1 MRRLCIAGFVFA
13 LVLLASAGQS
23 ASAYGNCAY
32 DAYGRLYCGP
42 GGYYGGDPYY
52 GRAYPYRHR
61 YGYDYDPGA
70 AVALGIIGSVAG
82 LMAREAYRHH
92 RVHRRHHH
100 RR

>member
-1 MRRLCIAGFVFA
+1 VLA
-13 LVLLASAGQS
+13 LVLLASAGQP
-23 ASAYGNCAY
+23 ASAYGNCVY

-42 GGYYGGDPYY
+42 VYYGGGPYY
-52 GRAYPYRHR
+52 GYPYRHR

-92 RVHRRHHH
+92 RGHRHHHH